1 MSKKII
7 SPSTFDKISPAHF
20 AGIFLVAMSALV
32 LEFTMTRILSVSL
45 WYHFAFM
52 IISVAL
58 LGIGI
63 SGVVL
68 SLFPKFFDKPLDK
81 LLTVL
86 SLLYGVSV
94 IVCFM
99 LSNLLPVDPFSL
111 LTQKIQFLLLPVYY
125 LLITIPFFFSGL
137 IISILLT
144 RFKEEVSKLYFF
156 DLLGAGISVFA
167 FAVIVPQ
174 FGGNGA
180 IVFVAAFG
188 FLAGAVF
195 GYKSNK
201 HLSLLSFSFTILTFV
216 FLINRDVNLPIRVT
230 PNKIYANYIAQRPD
244 LNVFTAWNT
253 FSKVDVM
260 KEEEPSPDGY
270 DVYLAIID
278 EGNATTNIPNVKRL
292 PPPTKPA
299 DASNLAFATK
309 DSAGKVFIL
318 GSGGGG
324 EVLTAL
330 YHNAKNIT
338 GVEING
344 ILNDL
349 ISDVLAGWTGPLIK
363 NNKNVNIITDDARS
377 VIRSGSNI
385 YDVIVSAH
393 TISSSAVSNGAMSMV
408 ENYIMTKEAVKEYM
422 KHLDNSGVIYISR
435 PETQVPKLITTLK
448 TASKELG
455 LKQDSNIIVFRRPPN
470 DFETGKS
477 FMAGIVYK
485 KNGFDMIDVLKIR
498 DMANSLS
505 LDIEYDPLT
514 EQEGL
519 YKTLIKSNNLQS
531 EIDKFPGSLTP
542 ATDNKPFF
550 DDNFGFADLSFDKM
564 KEVFSQDDKAILAL
578 KDKPV
583 AQTTLITMLVQ
594 ILLVSVVFLLM
605 PAFFIKKEKNGNFEK
620 KFLIY
625 FALIGLGYIILQISL
640 IQKFTL
646 FLGQPVYTMLTVISS
661 MLIASG
667 FGSRYSASIFKNK
680 KNRLL
685 MIFGII
691 ALLSVLIGL
700 FSPPLF
706 VAFSG
711 FSMITRIV
719 ISVVIIAPL
728 GFFMGIPFP
737 SGISMMN
744 SSEKRYI
751 GISWAVNGFFSV
763 IGTVLTMIL
772 AMTYGFT
779 LLFLLSALIY
789 AVALVFIILL
799 RRN

>member
-1 MSKKII
+1 
-7 SPSTFDKISPAHF
+7 D
-20 AGIFLVAMSALV
+20 
-32 LEFTMTRILSVSL
+32 
-45 WYHFAFM
+45 
-52 IISVAL
+52 
-58 LGIGI
+58 
-63 SGVVL
+63 
-68 SLFPKFFDKPLDK
+68 
-81 LLTVL
+81 
-86 SLLYGVSV
+86 
-94 IVCFM
+94 
-99 LSNLLPVDPFSL
+99 
-111 LTQKIQFLLLPVYY
+111 
-125 LLITIPFFFSGL
+125 
-137 IISILLT
+137 
-144 RFKEEVSKLYFF
+144 
-156 DLLGAGISVFA
+156 
-167 FAVIVPQ
+167 
-174 FGGNGA
+174 
-180 IVFVAAFG
+180 
-188 FLAGAVF
+188 
-195 GYKSNK
+195 
-201 HLSLLSFSFTILTFV
+201 
-216 FLINRDVNLPIRVT
+216 
-230 PNKIYANYIAQRPD
+230 
-244 LNVFTAWNT
+244 
-253 FSKVDVM
+253 
-260 KEEEPSPDGY
+260 
-270 DVYLAIID
+270 
-278 EGNATTNIPNVKRL
+278 
-292 PPPTKPA
+292 
-299 DASNLAFATK
+299 
-309 DSAGKVFIL
+309 KVFIL

-408 ENYIMTKEAVKEYM
+408 ENYIMTKEAVKDYM

-531 EIDKFPGSLTP
+531 EIDKSPGSLTP

-594 ILLVSVVFLLM
+594 ILLVSVVFLLL

-667 FGSRYSASIFKNK
+667 FGSRYSASVFQNG
-680 KNRLL
+680 KNRLFI
-685 MIFGII
+685 IFGII
-691 ALLSVLIGL
+691 ALLSIFIGL
-700 FSPPLF
+700 LSPALF

-737 SGISMMN
+737 VGISMMN